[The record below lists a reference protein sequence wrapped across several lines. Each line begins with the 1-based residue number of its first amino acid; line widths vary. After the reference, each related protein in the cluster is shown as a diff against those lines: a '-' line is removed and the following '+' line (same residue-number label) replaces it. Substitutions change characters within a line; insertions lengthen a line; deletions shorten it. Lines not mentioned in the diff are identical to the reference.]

1 MTHLPFF
8 LDEMVV
14 EDIPEVMR
22 IERRVFSAMWT
33 SGIYQRELTANPW
46 SHYYVLRPSHPSLPH
61 ILAYGGV
68 WQIDKSA
75 HIPTIATHPD
85 YQGRRL
91 GSYLLLHLLIK
102 GANLGCVE
110 ATLEVRASNFPA
122 QRLYLRHGF
131 EVAGIRYHYYND
143 NGEDAVIMTRPSLD
157 ASALQAELDAVVP
170 ELDQLWRRYSSPP
183 FISPPLEK

>member
-1 MTHLPFF
+1 MSDLPFH
-8 LDEMVV
+8 LDEMTV

-46 SHYYVLRPSHPSLPH
+46 SHYYVLRPTRPELPP

-68 WQIDKSA
+68 WQMDKSA

-91 GSYLLLHLLIK
+91 GGYLLVHLLLR
-102 GANLGCVE
+102 GEELGCTE
-110 ATLEVRASNFPA
+110 ATLEVRASNYRA
-122 QRLYLRHGF
+122 QKLYLRYGF

-143 NGEDAVIMTRPSLD
+143 NGEDAVIMTRPTLVR
-157 ASALQAELDAVVP
+157 SALLAELEAVKAD
-170 ELDQLWRRYSSPP
+170 LQKRWHRHLHASPT
-183 FISPPLEK
+183 